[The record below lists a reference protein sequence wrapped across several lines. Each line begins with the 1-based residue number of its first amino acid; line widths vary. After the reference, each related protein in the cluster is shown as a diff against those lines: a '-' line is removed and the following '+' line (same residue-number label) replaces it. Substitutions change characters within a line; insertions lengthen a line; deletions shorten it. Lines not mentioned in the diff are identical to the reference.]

1 MSLRQKI
8 VKLVSLVLQG
18 RPTNVV
24 AQIVTTP
31 PNQLLKGRCALITG
45 GTSGIGFAIAKA
57 FLEAGAT
64 CIITGRS
71 QERLHAACQE
81 LERYG
86 SVYGYTLDN
95 TDIETFDFVFQ
106 KITQRATKL
115 SGQLD
120 ILVNNAGIGVGR
132 AFPNTIEHD
141 YDLTLETNLKG
152 AYFLSQLFSKY
163 MVKNNIAGNILNIE
177 SSSSL
182 RYGNTPYVISKWGL
196 HSLTLGLAKTLAPY
210 GIIVNAIAPGPTAT
224 PMLNKSNHDTIT
236 HQHIPLGRYILPE
249 EIANGAVFMVSNMGK
264 ATLGSTLYMTG
275 GAGTLTQDDVA
286 YNFTL

>member
-106 KITQRATKL
+106 KI
-115 SGQLD
+115 
-120 ILVNNAGIGVGR
+120 I
-132 AFPNTIEHD
+132 
-141 YDLTLETNLKG
+141 
-152 AYFLSQLFSKY
+152 
-163 MVKNNIAGNILNIE
+163 
-177 SSSSL
+177 
-182 RYGNTPYVISKWGL
+182 
-196 HSLTLGLAKTLAPY
+196 
-210 GIIVNAIAPGPTAT
+210 
-224 PMLNKSNHDTIT
+224 
-236 HQHIPLGRYILPE
+236 HI
-249 EIANGAVFMVSNMGK
+249 
-264 ATLGSTLYMTG
+264 
-275 GAGTLTQDDVA
+275 
-286 YNFTL
+286 